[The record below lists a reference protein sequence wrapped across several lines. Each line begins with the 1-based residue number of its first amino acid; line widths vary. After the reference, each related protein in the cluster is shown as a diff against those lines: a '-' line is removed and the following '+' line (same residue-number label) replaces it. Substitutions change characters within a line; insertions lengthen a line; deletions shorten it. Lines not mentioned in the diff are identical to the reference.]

1 LALRIL
7 ASMSSHH
14 YDTQDIIYALATG
27 WTDSPIAVIRISGL
41 GCIAQL
47 APLFSRPK
55 ALLQARSHTLVHGNI
70 IDPHTSE
77 PVDEVL
83 VALFTN
89 GRGYTGE
96 ESAEIS
102 CHGTFV
108 AIEAIFA
115 VLKNSGMRAAEPGEF
130 TFRAFMN
137 GKIDLTQAEAVQEIL
152 TSGSHSA
159 HALALRRLEGGLFDR
174 IEAIKALLIE
184 AVATVELQLDYAEDE
199 AEAQSQFPF
208 KAVVKAQKLTEA
220 LLDTYSLGRL
230 YQMGAHI
237 VIAGPTNAGKS
248 TLFNLLVGHERS
260 IVSEIH
266 GTTRDFIEAT
276 ADLDGIPITLYDT
289 AGLRLSEDAIELEGI
304 KRSHQLIEKADVI
317 ILIFDGSQQIT
328 DYSAQYAQLLAD
340 ERCIPVWNKSDVA
353 FEQPLSGFY
362 PLSAKTAE
370 GFEQLHKELIRR
382 IRGGL
387 PKPAGSAVVIESKRQ
402 HDELLRAHQALTEVL
417 KQAHLEL
424 PLDVVAVELA
434 EALDALGSLTGEVSS
449 ADILQHIFSQFCVG
463 K

>member
-1 LALRIL
+1 
-7 ASMSSHH
+7 MSSHH

-199 AEAQSQFPF
+199 A
-208 KAVVKAQKLTEA
+208 
-220 LLDTYSLGRL
+220 
-230 YQMGAHI
+230 
-237 VIAGPTNAGKS
+237 
-248 TLFNLLVGHERS
+248 
-260 IVSEIH
+260 IH
-266 GTTRDFIEAT
+266 
-276 ADLDGIPITLYDT
+276 
-289 AGLRLSEDAIELEGI
+289 
-304 KRSHQLIEKADVI
+304 
-317 ILIFDGSQQIT
+317 
-328 DYSAQYAQLLAD
+328 
-340 ERCIPVWNKSDVA
+340 
-353 FEQPLSGFY
+353 
-362 PLSAKTAE
+362 
-370 GFEQLHKELIRR
+370 
-382 IRGGL
+382 
-387 PKPAGSAVVIESKRQ
+387 
-402 HDELLRAHQALTEVL
+402 
-417 KQAHLEL
+417 
-424 PLDVVAVELA
+424 
-434 EALDALGSLTGEVSS
+434 
-449 ADILQHIFSQFCVG
+449 
-463 K
+463 